1 MDKDN
6 LPKTHVEQLD
16 DLKPLRAANENPSI
30 QEEKVLGP
38 MDDASTTTKT
48 DEGLTKQ
55 EKKSN
60 IQKENE
66 TSRGGR
72 GGKSSSP
79 QNNAG
84 KTWRQRLRLFG
95 SEPGGSSG
103 VGGGSVPSNHQFE
116 PKDFDDKLDQ
126 DGDPLSSNQFDE
138 KDGQQE
144 LATLSFDDDK
154 KGDPNFVPQNPAE
167 NDKPELDFANFSN
180 QPSIENVALNSDEI
194 SKEDFK
200 AALQDVVFTSTDK
213 NDISDLS
220 NITREDFSNA
230 LADMNSDGNE
240 FANDFGNLAK
250 ETEDN
255 KEDILMAMNDF
266 DGSSDKDEIGS
277 FYWESEVFEEKLEM
291 GEIDEDGS
299 PSMDMGGG
307 DDD

>member
-72 GGKSSSP
+72 GGKSTPP

-84 KTWRQRLRLFG
+84 KTWIQRLFG
-95 SEPGGSSG
+95 REPGGSSG

-126 DGDPLSSNQFDE
+126 DDDPLSSNQVEE

-154 KGDPNFVPQNPAE
+154 KGDSNFVPQNPAE

-230 LADMNSDGNE
+230 LADLNSNGND
-240 FANDFGNLAK
+240 FGNDFGNLAK